1 MDIYNYDENGHYT
14 KTTEARLDPLEGT
27 PMIPARATATAVPTA
42 AIESYQRYKYD
53 GTSWIVDDIQPII
66 DSMLAETNV
75 KGSNLYEDDGNG
87 KPVARLQA
95 DIDIDDAEADKVV
108 LRNTA
113 YSNMQ
118 NDVYTELENTF
129 GTRKSE
135 TATAMAMTWD
145 LMKAT
150 PSDYSALGLEAEFD
164 LTGIVKGDALDTDAK
179 VLDYATQLVAKK
191 LTYSQYRMQRIKT
204 YNDEIVTIG

>member
-14 KTTEARLDPLEGT
+14 KTTEARIDPLEGS

-42 AIESYQRYKYD
+42 AIESYQLYKFD
-53 GTSWIVDDIQPII
+53 GAAWIIDDIQSII
-66 DSMLAETNV
+66 DSMLAETNA
-75 KGSNLYEDDGNG
+75 KGSLLYEADVDG

-95 DIDIDDAEADKVV
+95 DIDLDDAEADKVV

-113 YSNMQ
+113 YINMQ
-118 NDVYTELENTF
+118 NDVYDELETTF

-145 LMKAT
+145 IMKAS
-150 PSDYSALGLEAEFD
+150 PSDYSALGLVAEFD

-191 LTYSQYRMQRIKT
+191 LSYSQYRMQRIKT
-204 YNDEIVTIG
+204 YNDEIITIG